1 VGGLIDDPYDSAYAR
16 AYPGLYTD
24 DPFWAPKHAFN
35 RRVLADLTA
44 APWCT
49 SWIDLCCG
57 QAPFFADAPAD
68 MRCVGI
74 DRSAAQL
81 AAARARHPQAAFTE
95 ADVLDATA
103 LAGERFSLVTS
114 FWGAYSYLGSAT
126 AVAAFVR
133 RMAGLLADAG
143 ALYLEVIDPARL
155 TAFNTTAFAR
165 AHGFEVE
172 VIDAARGDWWYRD
185 TGGEHRLCSP
195 PVTCVRD
202 AMVAAGLVVEEIGDV
217 QTMVQLLAWRR

>member
-1 VGGLIDDPYDSAYAR
+1 MAALIDDPYDSAYAR

-24 DPFWAPKHAFN
+24 DPFWAPKHGFN
-35 RRVLADLTA
+35 RRVLAGITA

-57 QAPFFADAPAD
+57 QAPFFADAPPGL
-68 MRCVGI
+68 RCVGL

-81 AAARARHPQAAFTE
+81 GAARRRYPDAAFTE

-103 LAGERFSLVTS
+103 HAGERFSLVTS

-143 ALYLEVIDPARL
+143 VLYLEVIDPARL
-155 TAFNTTAFAR
+155 AAFNATAFAR
-165 AHGFEVE
+165 THDFEVD
-172 VIDAARGDWWYRD
+172 VLDAARGDWRYRD
-185 TGGEHRLCSP
+185 AGGEHRLCSP
-195 PVTCVRD
+195 PVACVRD
-202 AMVAAGLVVEEIGDV
+202 AMVAAGLSVEEIGDV
-217 QTMVQLLAWRR
+217 QTMVQLLAWRG